1 MTDSAR
7 ASHTGRE
14 LLLLGFHTH
23 HRGKR
28 APATP
33 PRLNAG
39 FQGARQGWVPARRG
53 HTLRADAP
61 FLERE
66 DRTPHA
72 GLRWSPQEQ
81 DPGTS
86 FLSENP
92 EDRSVCVWEGLVTQS
107 EADSP
112 DRPPRRGPAVQT
124 AEWAVRR
131 SDPTH
136 PGAGRRRGLQLDHH
150 QQQVPGE
157 SVSSC
162 LGFPFVKW
170 GE

>member
-23 HRGKR
+23 LRGTR

-112 DRPPRRGPAVQT
+112 DRPQKGARGADSRVGGEEVRPDAPRSRAPEGTPARPPP
-124 AEWAVRR
+124 AA
-131 SDPTH
+131 
-136 PGAGRRRGLQLDHH
+136 GAGRVSLF
-150 QQQVPGE
+150 VPR
-157 SVSSC
+157 
-162 LGFPFVKW
+162 FPVCKV
-170 GE
+170 G